1 MASIVQWFTVKNCPT
16 NKLLTMERIAMFMTT
31 YILVNLK
38 VLLGNYEFALS
49 TFTVIAPNESTMQ
62 ANVSK
67 THILLHKCIRKC
79 HL

>member
-1 MASIVQWFTVKNCPT
+1 
-16 NKLLTMERIAMFMTT
+16 MERIAMFMTT

-49 TFTVIAPNESTMQ
+49 TFTVITPNESTMQ

-67 THILLHKCIRKC
+67 THTFYYTNAYENAIYKIGMY
-79 HL
+79 